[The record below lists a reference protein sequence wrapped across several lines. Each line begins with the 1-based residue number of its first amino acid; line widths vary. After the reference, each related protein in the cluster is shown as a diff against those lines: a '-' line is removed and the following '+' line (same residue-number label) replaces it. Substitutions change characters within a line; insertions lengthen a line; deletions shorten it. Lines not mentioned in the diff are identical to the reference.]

1 MKLRLTLEPQRSLA
15 CSLSYLITSYSV
27 KEERNTK
34 VALESRAL
42 RTMLG
47 LISQATNVEVRL
59 PYNQSLSFIQELI
72 FCPSTYN
79 LDRTHHQ

>member
-15 CSLSYLITSYSV
+15 CFLSYLITSYSA

-47 LISQATNVEVRL
+47 LSQATNVEVRF
-59 PYNQSLSFIQELI
+59 PYNQSLSFVQELNI
-72 FCPSTYN
+72 
-79 LDRTHHQ
+79 